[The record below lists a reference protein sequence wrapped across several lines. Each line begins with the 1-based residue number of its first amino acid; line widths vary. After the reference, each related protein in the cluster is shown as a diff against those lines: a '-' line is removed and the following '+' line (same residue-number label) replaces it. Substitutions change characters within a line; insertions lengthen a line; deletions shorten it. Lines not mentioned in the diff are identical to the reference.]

1 MVSFQYVPCTDVVK
15 KPKLDNHYG
24 QCRSSFTCIDCSS
37 TFAGPVEWK
46 VHTSCITEAEKYQKS
61 MYKGPK
67 KGHTQLRTTNSTGK
81 YHQSNGIQSRW
92 SRPQYIRD
100 CASGA
105 NTTPLGSPRRMSP
118 VDPSAVKPSP
128 SVADAATKAER
139 GDVEQRD
146 VEKHTPNGT
155 EPKEK
160 KGRRNMTLPEDMTR
174 KTHHHHEMKPPRRET
189 SGDDTQSKTQSVTED
204 KKVKKR
210 KKEEKGEK
218 ARLKQGDVSKE
229 TNTPPEPVVP
239 SVDDGTKGDK
249 KRKHKEKKEGS
260 TETNHDS
267 LATRLGPLAA
277 QTDDAKGE
285 NKKKKGKED
294 KAAGKKRKHEGS
306 AANEVKRRKQ
316 QEQE

>member
-1 MVSFQYVPCTDVVK
+1 MLRSSFHTACTDVVK

-67 KGHTQLRTTNSTGK
+67 KVRRNSSFSLHSLISEKGQGSRPGNAHQGHTQLRTTNSTGK

-128 SVADAATKAER
+128 SVANAATKAER

-146 VEKHTPNGT
+146 AEVC
-155 EPKEK
+155 
-160 KGRRNMTLPEDMTR
+160 LY
-174 KTHHHHEMKPPRRET
+174 
-189 SGDDTQSKTQSVTED
+189 
-204 KKVKKR
+204 
-210 KKEEKGEK
+210 
-218 ARLKQGDVSKE
+218 AR
-229 TNTPPEPVVP
+229 
-239 SVDDGTKGDK
+239 
-249 KRKHKEKKEGS
+249 
-260 TETNHDS
+260 
-267 LATRLGPLAA
+267 
-277 QTDDAKGE
+277 
-285 NKKKKGKED
+285 
-294 KAAGKKRKHEGS
+294 
-306 AANEVKRRKQ
+306 
-316 QEQE
+316 